1 MVGRLAMVMVTSG
14 VLSLASG
21 CSRNDSDNHRREREE
36 AKHEA
41 SESAEHR
48 RRAST
53 VALERGRALYDVN
66 CVSCHGDTGR
76 GDGPAAGV
84 LKPPPRDHTDRAYM
98 STLTDKQIAEVIKM
112 GGALKGKPLMPS
124 HPQFKENDRA
134 ALVAYVRSLSD
145 PRK

>member
-1 MVGRLAMVMVTSG
+1 MAMVTSG

-21 CSRNDSDNHRREREE
+21 CSPDDSDKHRRERED

-41 SESAEHR
+41 SESAEHS

-53 VALERGRALYDVN
+53 VALERGRALYNVN

-98 STLTDKQIAEVIKM
+98 STLSDRQIADVIKM

-124 HPQFKENDRA
+124 HPQFKEDDLA
-134 ALVAYVRSLSD
+134 ALVAYVRSLSE